1 MAERSERYLVTA
13 ALPYSN
19 GRLHVGHMAGA
30 YIPADIYV
38 RYLRSC
44 GRDVRF
50 ICGSDDNGG
59 AIEMSALKEGVA
71 PSDIVA
77 KYHASQEESFRGL
90 GISFDIYGGTHTP
103 GFVDRHNQISQDFF
117 LAIHRKGYFTKRTD
131 QQLFDPVVGKFL
143 ADRYVT
149 GVCHHCGSDKAYGDQ
164 CENCGRT
171 IDPLL
176 LKSPKSLLSGATPE
190 VRSTTHWYLA
200 LSRFEKPLQEWLSQK
215 TDWRASVVNFAL
227 GQIREGL
234 PERSMTRDLTWGIPV
249 PLEDPEAAGKV
260 LYVWFDAP
268 IGYVSFTSSLL
279 EREGGSTTDYERYW
293 KSPESKVIHF
303 IGEDNIVFH
312 ALIWPAMLMA
322 EGSFSVPT
330 QVVANSFLNIKF
342 PGAEEEKIS
351 KSRGT
356 AVWIEDF
363 LQEYEPDSLRYYL
376 TAIAPEGART
386 AYNPEDFLDRN
397 DGELVAALGNFVN
410 RNVSFAHKY
419 FEGQVPPE
427 GDRDDLDRG
436 MLAECVERQRTVAQ
450 EIEAFRFKSALAE
463 MMKLARAGNVYLDQ
477 KKPWSQRK
485 ESLAACGQTIN
496 VCLQVVRTL
505 GVLMEPFLPFAA
517 EKVAEMLGLS
527 RDDRAWDRATE
538 PLLAAHPL
546 GPAQILFRKL
556 REEPPRGARA

>member
-1 MAERSERYLVTA
+1 MTDRYLVTA

-19 GRLHVGHMAGA
+19 GRLHVGHIAGA
-30 YIPADIYV
+30 YLPADIYV
-38 RYLRSC
+38 RYLRSR

-59 AIEMSALKEGVA
+59 AIEMSALKEGVTPA
-71 PSDIVA
+71 AIVE
-77 KYHASQEESFRGL
+77 KYHRSQEDSFRGL

-117 LAIHRKGYFTKRTD
+117 LAIYKQGYFQKRTER
-131 QQLFDPVVGKFL
+131 QLYDAAVGKFL

-176 LKSPKSLLSGATPE
+176 LKNPKSLLSGSTPE
-190 VRSTTHWYLA
+190 VRTTTHWYLD
-200 LSRFEKPLQEWLSQK
+200 LGEFGPRLEEWLGTK
-215 TDWRASVVNFAL
+215 VHWRSSVINFSL

-234 PERSMTRDLTWGIPV
+234 PQRSMTRDLSWGIPV
-249 PLEDPEAAGKV
+249 PLDDPDAAGKV

-268 IGYVSFTSSLL
+268 IGYVSFTSTLL
-279 EREGGSTTDYERYW
+279 EGEGESPTAYERYW
-293 KSPESKVIHF
+293 KSPDSKIIHF

-312 ALIWPAMLMA
+312 ALIWPAMLMG
-322 EGSFSVPT
+322 EGTFQLPH

-363 LQEYEPDSLRYYL
+363 LKEYDPDPLRYYL

-386 AYNPEDFLDRN
+386 AYSPEDFLERN
-397 DGELVAALGNFVN
+397 DTELVAALGNFVN

-419 FEGQVPPE
+419 FDGKVPAV
-427 GDRDDLDRG
+427 GTRSDIDNQ
-436 MLAECVERQRTVAQ
+436 MLAECKTQAERVAEQ
-450 EIEAFRFKSALAE
+450 IEGYHFKAALGE
-463 MMKLARAGNVYLDQ
+463 MMKLARAGNLYLDQ

-485 ESLAACGQTIN
+485 ESMEACGTTIN
-496 VCLQVVRTL
+496 VCLQVIWSL
-505 GVLMEPFLPFAA
+505 AVLMAPFLPHAA
-517 EKVAEMLGLS
+517 EKAAPMLGRSKEDL
-527 RDDRAWDRATE
+527 AWDRCTE
-538 PLLAAHPL
+538 ELPEGSAL
-546 GPAQILFRKL
+546 GPAEILFRKL
-556 REEPPRGARA
+556 REETPR

>member
-1 MAERSERYLVTA
+1 MAERYLVTA

-38 RYLRSC
+38 RYLRLR
-44 GRDVRF
+44 GKDVRF

-59 AIEMSALKEGVA
+59 AIEMSALKEGVS
-71 PSDIVA
+71 PVEIVA
-77 KYHASQEESFRGL
+77 KYHSSQEESFKGL
-90 GISFDIYGGTHTP
+90 RISFDVYGGTHTP

-117 LAIHRKGYFTKRTD
+117 LKIYEKGFFTKKTT
-131 QQLFDPVVGKFL
+131 QQLFDPVVNKFL

-164 CENCGRT
+164 CEDCGRT

-176 LKSPKSLLSGATPE
+176 LKNPKSKLSDATPV

-200 LSRFEKPLQEWLSQK
+200 LSKFEKPLQEWLAKQ
-215 TDWRASVVNFAL
+215 TDWRPTVVNFAL

-249 PLEDPEAAGKV
+249 PLDDPDAAGKV

-268 IGYVSFTSSLL
+268 IGYVSFTSTLL
-279 EREGGSTTDYERYW
+279 ERSGGSPADYEKYW
-293 KSPESKVIHF
+293 KSPDCQVVHF

-322 EGSFSVPT
+322 EGTYSLPH

-356 AVWIEDF
+356 AVWIEEF
-363 LQEYEPDSLRYYL
+363 LKEYDPDPLRYYL

-410 RNVSFAHKY
+410 RNVAFVHKY
-419 FEGQVPPE
+419 FDGKVPAEGNRDE
-427 GDRDDLDRG
+427 IDRA
-436 MLAECVERQRTVAQ
+436 MLAECRARQVSVAS
-450 EIEAFRFKSALAE
+450 EIEAFHFKNALSE
-463 MMKLARAGNVYLDQ
+463 MMRLARAGNVYLDQ

-485 ESLAACGQTIN
+485 ESLDACGTTIN
-496 VCLQVVRTL
+496 VCLQVIRTL
-505 GVLMEPFLPFAA
+505 GVLMAPFLPDGSR
-517 EKVAEMLGLS
+517 KVAEMLGLAEA
-527 RDDRAWDRATE
+527 DLAWDRALDE
-538 PLLAAHPL
+538 LPAAHPL
-546 GPAQILFRKL
+546 GSAQILFRKL
-556 REEPPRGARA
+556 REEARGASPA